1 MRGVATAALKS
12 SSSAE
17 AMTLA
22 AYGGSFVSPI
32 ESLTVAVALVNGAAK
47 TTTFVGR
54 FASARREGGWRE
66 RVVGPW
72 LTSDFGW
79 LNLVTEWKVGEAIRA

>member
-32 ESLTVAVALVNGAAK
+32 ESLTVAVALVNGAAT

-54 FASARREGGWRE
+54 FASARRGGGWRE

-79 LNLVTEWKVGEAIRA
+79 LNLVTKWKVGEAIRA

>member
-1 MRGVATAALKS
+1 MRGVATATLKS

-32 ESLTVAVALVNGAAK
+32 ESLIVAVALVNGAAT
-47 TTTFVGR
+47 TTTFVGT
-54 FASARREGGWRE
+54 SAWRGGGGRGWRE
-66 RVVGPW
+66 RE
-72 LTSDFGW
+72 SGW
-79 LNLVTEWKVGEAIRA
+79 AMVDK